1 MAGDFQHREN
11 SGSVFKNERKEQPNH
26 PDYRGSALIGGVEY
40 WVSGW
45 LKDGRTGKWL
55 SMSFSPKDGGFDGR
69 PKNED
74 KPKPKPTFDDL
85 GDDIPF

>member
-1 MAGDFQHREN
+1 MAGDFQHKEN

-26 PDYRGSALIGGVEY
+26 PDYRGSALVGGVEY

-45 LKDGRTGKWL
+45 IKDGQKGKW
-55 SMSFSPKDGGFDGR
+55 MSLALTPKDGGFDSSPR
-69 PKNED
+69 REER
-74 KPKPKPTFDDL
+74 KPKPTFDDL

>member
-55 SMSFSPKDGGFDGR
+55 SMSFSPKDGGFGGR

-74 KPKPKPTFDDL
+74 RPKPKPTFDDL
-85 GDDIPF
+85 DDDIPF

>member
-45 LKDGRTGKWL
+45 LKDGRSGKWL
-55 SMSFSPKDGGFDGR
+55 SMSYTPKDGGFSST
-69 PKNED
+69 PKREE
-74 KPKPKPTFDDL
+74 KKPKPTFDDL